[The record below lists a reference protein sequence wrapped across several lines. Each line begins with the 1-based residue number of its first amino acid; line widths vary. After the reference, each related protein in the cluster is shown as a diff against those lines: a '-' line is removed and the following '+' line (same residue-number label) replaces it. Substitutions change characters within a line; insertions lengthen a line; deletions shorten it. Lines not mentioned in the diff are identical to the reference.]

1 MAYGL
6 TDSLKHNRFSIV
18 SVDKAAGTVR
28 VRGEAEVCT
37 DLNCGET
44 VVVTDEGTTRDLE
57 QLYAGDIV
65 TLEQKDGRAQQIRVV
80 RRVCPSRRYVTP
92 RSPTFSISVT
102 SSPGVTKRSTDCGR

>member
-1 MAYGL
+1 MAYSL

-37 DLNCGET
+37 DLSCGET

-57 QLYAGDIV
+57 HLFAG
-65 TLEQKDGRAQQIRVV
+65 QVV
-80 RRVCPSRRYVTP
+80 DRK
-92 RSPTFSISVT
+92 SV
-102 SSPGVTKRSTDCGR
+102 V